1 MSSAFEGYAK
11 YYDLLYHD
19 KDYEAECDLVQDLL
33 QNNSRGKVT
42 TILDCACGTGGHA
55 VPLAKRG
62 YKITAFD
69 VSPVM
74 LQQARAK
81 TTEVVFHL
89 MDLRTF
95 DIGGAFDASVCMFAA
110 MNYLTK
116 NSEIQKALLNVRR
129 HLRRDGL
136 FIFDFWNGLA
146 VLRVLPETRL
156 KTVTGDGM
164 KVVRFVQP
172 ELDAF
177 NHVCKSHYHL
187 IVTKGDTVLEE
198 VQETHEVR
206 YFFPQEIVHY
216 LEEAAFEVLQVS
228 PFPDLRGGVN
238 ETTWNAIAVA
248 RAK

>member
-1 MSSAFEGYAK
+1 MPTAFERYAK
-11 YYDLLYHD
+11 YYDLLYND
-19 KDYEAECDLVQDLL
+19 KDYEAECDLVEDLL
-33 QNNSRGKVT
+33 RKNSRGKVA
-42 TILDCACGTGGHA
+42 TILDAACGTGGHA
-55 VPLAKRG
+55 VPLARRG

-81 TTEVVFHL
+81 TSEVTFHQ

-95 DIGGAFDASVCMFAA
+95 DIGGEFDACVCMFAA
-110 MNYLTK
+110 MNYLTH
-116 NSEIQKALLNVRR
+116 NSEIQKALLNIRK

-146 VLRVLPETRL
+146 VLRILPETRV
-156 KTVTGDGM
+156 KTVMGNGI

-187 IVTKGDTVLEE
+187 IVTRGDTVLEE

-216 LEEAAFEVLQVS
+216 LEEAAFEVLQMS
-228 PFPDLRGGVN
+228 PFPDLRGPVN
-238 ETTWNAIAVA
+238 ESVWNAITVA

>member
-1 MSSAFEGYAK
+1 MSIAFERYAK
-11 YYDLLYHD
+11 YYDLLYND
-19 KDYEAECDLVQDLL
+19 KDYEAECNLVHDLL
-33 QNNSRGKVT
+33 RKNSRGKVT
-42 TILDCACGTGGHA
+42 TILDAACGTGGHA
-55 VPLAKRG
+55 VPLARKG

-69 VSPVM
+69 LSPVM

-81 TTEVVFHL
+81 TSEVTFHQ

-95 DIGGAFDASVCMFAA
+95 DISGEFDACVCMFAA
-110 MNYLTK
+110 MNYLTH
-116 NSEIQKALLNVRR
+116 NSEIQQALLNIRK

-146 VLRVLPETRL
+146 VLRILPETRV
-156 KTVTGDGM
+156 KTVMGDGM
-164 KVVRFVQP
+164 KVVRLVQP

-187 IVTKGDTVLEE
+187 IITKGDTVLEE

-216 LEEAAFEVLQVS
+216 LEEAAFEVLQMS
-228 PFPDLRGGVN
+228 PFPDLRGTVN
-238 ETTWNAIAVA
+238 ETAWNAITVA
-248 RAK
+248 RAR

>member
-1 MSSAFEGYAK
+1 MSIAFGRYAK
-11 YYDLLYHD
+11 YYDLLYGD
-19 KDYEAECDLVQDLL
+19 KDYEAECDLVEDLL
-33 QNNSRGKVT
+33 RKNSRGKVT
-42 TILDCACGTGGHA
+42 TILDAACGTGGHA
-55 VPLAKRG
+55 VPLARKG

-81 TTEVVFHL
+81 TSEVTFHQ

-95 DIGGAFDASVCMFAA
+95 DIGGEFDACLCMFAA
-110 MNYLTK
+110 MNYLTH
-116 NSEIQKALLNVRR
+116 NSEIGQSLLNVRK

-146 VLRVLPETRL
+146 VLRILPETRV

-177 NHVCKSHYHL
+177 NHVCKSHYYL
-187 IVTKGDTVLEE
+187 IITKGDTVLEE
-198 VQETHEVR
+198 VEETHEVR
-206 YFFPQEIVHY
+206 YFFPQEIAHY
-216 LEEAAFEVLQVS
+216 LEEAAFEVLHMS
-228 PFPDLRGGVN
+228 PFPDLRGSVD
-238 ETTWNAIAVA
+238 ETAWNAIAVA

>member
-1 MSSAFEGYAK
+1 MPTAFERYAS
-11 YYDLLYHD
+11 YYDLLYSD
-19 KDYEAECDLVQDLL
+19 KDYEAECDLVQHLH
-33 QNNSRGKVT
+33 QKNSRGKVVT
-42 TILDCACGTGGHA
+42 LLDAACGTGGHA
-55 VPLAKRG
+55 VPLSRRG

-81 TTEVVFHL
+81 TSEVTFHQ

-95 DIGGAFDASVCMFAA
+95 DIGKEFDACVCMFAA
-110 MNYLTK
+110 MNYLTR
-116 NSEIQKALLNVRR
+116 NNDILTALLNVRK
-129 HLRRDGL
+129 HLKRDGL

-146 VLRVLPETRL
+146 VLRILPETRV
-156 KTVTGDGM
+156 KTVTGDGI
-164 KVVRFVQP
+164 KVTRFVQP

-187 IVTKGDTVLEE
+187 IVTKGETVLEE

-216 LEEAAFEVLQVS
+216 LEEAAFEVLQMS
-228 PFPDLRGGVN
+228 PFPDLRGPVN
-238 ETTWNAIAVA
+238 ESAWNAITVA

>member
-1 MSSAFEGYAK
+1 MPTAFERYAK
-11 YYDLLYHD
+11 YYDLLYND

-33 QNNSRGKVT
+33 RKNSRGKMA
-42 TILDCACGTGGHA
+42 TILDAACGTGGHA
-55 VPLAKRG
+55 VPLARRG

-81 TTEVVFHL
+81 TSEVTFHQ

-95 DIGGAFDASVCMFAA
+95 DIGGEFDACVCMFAA
-110 MNYLTK
+110 MNYLTH
-116 NSEIQKALLNVRR
+116 NSGIQQALLNIRK

-146 VLRVLPETRL
+146 VLRILPETRV
-156 KTVTGDGM
+156 KTVMGNGI

-172 ELDAF
+172 ELDAS

-187 IVTKGDTVLEE
+187 IITRGDTVLEE

-216 LEEAAFEVLQVS
+216 LEEAAFEVLQMS
-228 PFPDLRGGVN
+228 PFPDLRGPVN
-238 ETTWNAIAVA
+238 ESAWNAITVA

>member
-1 MSSAFEGYAK
+1 MLSAFERYAK
-11 YYDLLYHD
+11 YYDLLYGD
-19 KDYEAECDLVQDLL
+19 KDYEAECDLIQDLL
-33 QNNSRGKVT
+33 RKNSRGKVA
-42 TILDCACGTGGHA
+42 TILDAACGTGGHA
-55 VPLAKRG
+55 VPLARRG

-81 TTEVVFHL
+81 TSEVTFHQ

-95 DIGGAFDASVCMFAA
+95 DIGKEFDACVCMFAA
-110 MNYLTK
+110 MNYLTR
-116 NSEIQKALLNVRR
+116 NNEILAALLNVRK
-129 HLRRDGL
+129 HLKTDGL

-146 VLRVLPETRL
+146 VLRILPETRV
-156 KTVTGDGM
+156 KTVTGDGI
-164 KVVRFVQP
+164 KVTRFVQP

-187 IVTKGDTVLEE
+187 MVTKGDSVLEE
-198 VQETHEVR
+198 VQETHDVR

-216 LEEAAFEVLQVS
+216 LEEAAFEVLQMS
-228 PFPDLRGGVN
+228 PFPELRGPVN
-238 ETTWNAIAVA
+238 ETTWNVIAVA

>member
-1 MSSAFEGYAK
+1 MPSTFERYAK
-11 YYDLLYHD
+11 YYDLLYKD

-33 QNNSRGKVT
+33 RKNSRGKVDT
-42 TILDCACGTGGHA
+42 VLDAACGTGGHA

-62 YKITAFD
+62 YKVTAFD

-81 TTEVVFHL
+81 TSEVAFHQ

-95 DIGGAFDASVCMFAA
+95 DVGGEFDACVCMFAA
-110 MNYLTK
+110 MNYLTR
-116 NSEIQKALLNVRR
+116 NSEIQKALLNIRK
-129 HLRRDGL
+129 HLKKDGL

-146 VLRVLPETRL
+146 VLRILPETRV
-156 KTVTGDGM
+156 KTVTGDGI
-164 KVVRFVQP
+164 KVVRLVQP

-187 IVTKGDTVLEE
+187 IVMKGDAVLEE
-198 VQETHEVR
+198 VQETHDVR

-216 LEEAAFEVLQVS
+216 LEEAAFEVLLMS
-228 PFPDLRGGVN
+228 PFPDLRGPVN
-238 ETTWNAIAVA
+238 ETAWNVIAVA